1 AGPSMQAAF
10 ADEMAKYAQREY
22 EASLQNGV
30 PEASVL
36 ADLKLERQRL
46 KAEVAQLR
54 AEMWREHSYEPLLV
68 EQLQWQIDRL
78 AEEVVELNHRVQELE

>member
-1 AGPSMQAAF
+1 MFRKRPSSPT
-10 ADEMAKYAQREY
+10 
-22 EASLQNGV
+22 SLLV
-30 PEASVL
+30 C
-36 ADLKLERQRL
+36 L